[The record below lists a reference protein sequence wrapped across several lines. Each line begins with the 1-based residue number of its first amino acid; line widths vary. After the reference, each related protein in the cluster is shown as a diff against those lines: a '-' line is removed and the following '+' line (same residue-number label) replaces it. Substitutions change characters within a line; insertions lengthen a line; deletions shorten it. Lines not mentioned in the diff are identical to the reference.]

1 MTKRK
6 RNQRGLSAKKLE
18 FLKIV
23 DMYLIFPSNTQPCVY
38 SSGIARTQVKC

>member
-6 RNQRGLSAKKLE
+6 RNQKGLSTKKLE

-23 DMYLIFPSNTQPCVY
+23 DMYLICY
-38 SSGIARTQVKC
+38 SPQIHSPVCIVLG